1 MASITWTIVTD
12 AGTVDQEFPL
22 SEASIQRY
30 LEYIHAWFPPLDE
43 NGDLLPRTPARDA
56 QSFRDAADDWYDES
70 KTTLKAW
77 EHALALNAVPLPPDL
92 T

>member
-1 MASITWTIVTD
+1 MASIKWTITTD

-30 LEYIHAWFPPLDE
+30 LEYIHAWYPPLDE

-56 QSFRDAADDWYDES
+56 QSFRDAADKWFADS
-70 KTTLKAW
+70 KVTLKAW
-77 EHALALNAVPLPPDL
+77 EHALDVNALPPPDDL